1 MSESQKATRT
11 TVTLGSLEIDG
22 FMLPDGSYRM
32 SQAQTAKC
40 VGKPAMNASRF
51 LGSKS
56 FKALLGEGYTDHTPE
71 SVEIEPEPG
80 KRGQS
85 RFNALPLEIVTAYW
99 VDQCSQGNKSAI
111 ALVMALAT
119 ETLERRFDAAF
130 GVTRTEQ
137 ERDER
142 LAQQVQQLSQQL
154 EKLGEAYAV
163 EDTIRQERDLFL
175 RQLQELGADPWEL
188 PGDEETGLR

>member
-1 MSESQKATRT
+1 MPESLKATRAPIT
-11 TVTLGSLEIDG
+11 IGSIQVDG

-32 SQAQTAKC
+32 SQTQTADC
-40 VGKPAMNASRF
+40 VGLPERNARDF
-51 LGSKS
+51 LRSKAI
-56 FKALLGEGYTDHTPE
+56 KVLLGEDYTPAISERKHID
-71 SVEIEPEPG
+71 IEPETG
-80 KRGQS
+80 KRGAT
-85 RFNALPLEIVTAYW
+85 RFMPMSLDVVAAYW
-99 VDQCSQGNKSAI
+99 HWQSHRGNKK
-111 ALVMALAT
+111 ALVLCMALTA
-119 ETLERRFDAAF
+119 ESLERRFDAAF

-188 PGDEETGLR
+188 PDGES